1 MAVAKKTFMNN
12 SSLAIKG
19 DTNHGLVRRND
30 GSVQSTETALAK
42 LKEARMLC
50 APRRARVVFGLD
62 LTASREANLRK
73 AREATAAMFGAIEGI
88 GTVALKLVYYRGDN
102 ECRASQWHDDPR
114 VLDRYMRQLS
124 CEGGAT
130 QIARLLRFVLA
141 ENDPVTAVVFV
152 GDHIED
158 NPDEL
163 VAMAPIFGEKGIP
176 VFVFHETS
184 MFDSRASAAK
194 PIFQRLAERSG
205 GAYCEF
211 KSSSGD
217 AVRELLT
224 QVAAFSAGG
233 RAGVQQIEGP
243 KTTEARQ
250 LQERLLLGPESS
262 AKGGNDRR

>member
-1 MAVAKKTFMNN
+1 MNN
-12 SSLAIKG
+12 SSLVKSNNS
-19 DTNHGLVRRND
+19 DHGLVKRND
-30 GSVQSTETALAK
+30 ASVQSTETALAK

-50 APRRARVVFGLD
+50 APPRARVIFGLD
-62 LTASREANLRK
+62 LTSSREANLRK
-73 AREATAAMFGAIEGI
+73 AREATAAMFGAIKGI
-88 GTVALKLVYYRGDN
+88 GTVALKLVYYRGDD
-102 ECRASQWHDDPR
+102 ECRVSRWHDDPD
-114 VLDRYMRQLS
+114 VLDRYMRELS
-124 CEGGAT
+124 CEPGKT
-130 QIARLLRFVLA
+130 QIARLLRFVLT
-141 ENDPVTAVVFV
+141 ENDPVSAVVFV

-163 VAMAPIFGEKGIP
+163 VAMAPIFGQRGIP

-211 KSSSGD
+211 KSSSGG

-233 RAGVQQIEGP
+233 RAGVRQIEGP
-243 KTTEARQ
+243 NTREAQQ
-250 LQERLLLGPESS
+250 LQERLLLGPGSS